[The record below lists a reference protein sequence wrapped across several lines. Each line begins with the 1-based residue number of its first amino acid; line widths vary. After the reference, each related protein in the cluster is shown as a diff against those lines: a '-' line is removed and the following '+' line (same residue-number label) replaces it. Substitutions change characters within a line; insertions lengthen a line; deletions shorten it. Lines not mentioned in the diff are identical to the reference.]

1 MIDHHLMADLRK
13 LKLGGF
19 GETLELRVAQ
29 AEKDELSHLAFL
41 TLVMQDEIERRE
53 AKKLTVRI
61 QKASFEEEKTLEE
74 LRLRLQPEDQTRDH
88 YRSRHVPLYRE
99 ERACPDLR
107 PRGRRE
113 DPPCSRR
120 SVTRPAGG
128 DTASSS

>member
-41 TLVMQDEIERRE
+41 TLVVQDEIERRE

-61 QKASFEEEKTLEE
+61 QKASFEEEKTLEGSTS
-74 LRLRLQPEDQTRDH
+74 PST
-88 YRSRHVPLYRE
+88 
-99 ERACPDLR
+99 
-107 PRGRRE
+107 
-113 DPPCSRR
+113 RR
-120 SVTRPAGG
+120 SNEGPLPISPP
-128 DTASSS
+128 ASSSRRGSMS